1 VQGGLVGPNGSQPG
15 HEERPTRRA
24 LQRKLR
30 TVLWGRS
37 GKPVDDAALEEVARL
52 REALRGDLGE
62 QLCGH
67 ITGREGD
74 ALHTRTVALL
84 DNPVVSIP
92 DRRRPIPWP
101 PF

>member
-1 VQGGLVGPNGSQPG
+1 MRPSTIPTPRGTSEQQCRVDCWARTGSQPG

-24 LQRKLR
+24 PQSKLH

-62 QLCGH
+62 QLCGY
-67 ITGREGD
+67 ITGREGT
-74 ALHTRTVALL
+74 LCTPEPLRCW
-84 DNPVVSIP
+84 II
-92 DRRRPIPWP
+92 R
-101 PF
+101 

>member
-1 VQGGLVGPNGSQPG
+1 MSEQQCRVDWWARTGSQPG
-15 HEERPTRRA
+15 HDERPIRRA

-30 TVLWGRS
+30 TVLWGLS

-67 ITGREGD
+67 ITGREGT
-74 ALHTRTVALL
+74 LCTPEPLRCW
-84 DNPVVSIP
+84 II
-92 DRRRPIPWP
+92 R
-101 PF
+101 